1 MSGPAGYPPAALDAR
16 DLAFAGAA
24 RQAELVRTGEVSPRE
39 LVDLCLDR
47 IERLDPRLNAFRVV
61 WADRARAEADEAQ
74 AGAGGDDQPLRGVPV
89 AVKDN
94 VDVAGEITTH
104 GTGAFRTP
112 AHEDS
117 EIVRRLRAAGA
128 IVVGKTLMPEFALWP
143 STQSGTWGA
152 TVNPWHPDYGPGG
165 SSGGSGAAV
174 AAGFV
179 GLAHASDGLGSI
191 RAPAASCALFGLKPQ
206 RDRVSLLPDLEH
218 WKGMSVY
225 GAVTRTVADTALFLD
240 VAAEPRGTGPSFS
253 DAASTAPGRLRIAV
267 SAKPSLPGIKVDD
280 DVRAALDET
289 AGLLRSLG
297 YDVRERDPDYGRT
310 PLQLLV
316 GPRYLHGALEDVD
329 KAERPENLERRTK
342 GLARLGRLVP
352 EAAMTRARADAKP
365 WGRRVQALWDG
376 FDVLLQPTMP
386 RLPQRLNEQE
396 GLGTLRMLNTS
407 GAFTA
412 YTAPWNVTGQPAAS
426 VPAGW
431 NDDGVPLAV
440 QLVGRPGDEALL
452 LSLAAQLERA
462 TGFPTRR
469 PAL

>member
-1 MSGPAGYPPAALDAR
+1 LDAR

-24 RQAELVRTGEVSPRE
+24 RQAELVRAGEVSPRE

-47 IERLDPRLNAFRVV
+47 IERFDPTLNAFRVV
-61 WADRARAEADEAQ
+61 WAERARAEADKAQ
-74 AGAGGDDQPLRGVPV
+74 AGSPDQPLRGVPV

-94 VDVAGEITTH
+94 VDVAGEVTTH

-112 AHEDS
+112 AREDS

-143 STQSGTWGA
+143 STQSATWGA
-152 TVNPWHPDYGPGG
+152 TVNPWHRDYGPGG
-165 SSGGSGAAV
+165 SSGGSAAAV
-174 AAGFV
+174 AAGLV

-240 VAAEPRGTGPSFS
+240 AAAEPSATGRSYS
-253 DAASTAPGRLRIAV
+253 DAANTAPGGLRIAV
-267 SAKPSLPGIKVDD
+267 SSKPQVPGIKVDD
-280 DVRAALDET
+280 EVRAALDEV

-297 YDVRERDPDYGRT
+297 HDVREHDPDYGKG
-310 PLQLLV
+310 PLQLLF
-316 GPRYLHGALEDVD
+316 GPRYLRGGLEDVE
-329 KAERPENLERRTK
+329 KADRPEKLERRTR

-352 EAAMTRARADAKP
+352 EAALHRARAETEP
-365 WGRRVQALWDG
+365 WGRRLQSLWED
-376 FDVLLQPTMP
+376 FDVLLTPTMP

-396 GLGTLRMLNTS
+396 GLGTLRMMNTS
-407 GAFTA
+407 GPFIA
-412 YTAPWNVTGQPAAS
+412 YTAAWNLTGQPAAS

-440 QLVGRPGDEALL
+440 QIVGRPADEPTL
-452 LSLAAQLERA
+452 LSLGAQIERERPWAGRLPPLAAQ
-462 TGFPTRR
+462 
-469 PAL
+469 